1 MRSLFSKNV
10 RRTNTTAIEISS
22 QINDIQK
29 QLTQLLDIIV
39 SYKAASNAQSFGIN
53 LFKIEL
59 TDIYQKLK
67 RN

>member
-39 SYKAASNAQSFGIN
+39 SYKAARNAQSFGIN

-59 TDIYQKLK
+59 TKIYQKLK